1 MASDHLMVAALG
13 RPFILGML
21 YDARKDE
28 LIQGLTLWD
37 HTTLQENTVESTQP
51 SSSIKISVSDSIE
64 SKSSLL
70 DINTSLKAS
79 FLGGLI
85 EVGGSAKYL
94 NDTKK
99 FRNQSRVTFQY
110 KATTKFK
117 QLLMIDLETFDT
129 QHLSSH
135 LISSSSDCPGSGRGG
150 SKYSR
155 GPQTSLSLAT
165 SANSD
170 WGKQKDLIKKGFAT
184 HVVTGILYGS
194 NALFVFDSEKLEASS
209 VQDIQRSMEAVI
221 KKIPAFNVEGKV
233 DIKLTDEEKALTN
246 KFSCK
251 FYGDFILDSNPG
263 TFEQAVKT
271 YAELPKLLGEEG
283 ENGVPLKVWL
293 MPLQNLDSK
302 AAEVMSGIS
311 IGLVRKV
318 EEALEDLKEIEMRCN
333 DSLDDRVVVDFP
345 QIHKHLTTFQELC
358 NQYAASLQQTMAKEL
373 LLIRKGE
380 TNGSKIQKVFEGRD
394 MSPFSHEK
402 LSNWLDHKEREINVI
417 RSCVEIMQGTKI
429 IPNQSEL
436 DREVLA
442 SGVEDTLCFVFTSLQ
457 MGSYLDLLE
466 AGSINEAQWYY
477 SDEVLTNMREKAKAF
492 HDIAKVLTKNSRFRF
507 LIAAFANEKYKGASI
522 YHYRDGKLVTE
533 NFSKPDITNVEA
545 VTDRRDLIWYACDLT
560 LDPDTAHNS
569 LTLSDGNKKVTHGA
583 VQSYPDLP
591 HRFDYYP
598 EVLCR
603 EGLTGRCYWEV
614 EWSTG
619 YSEDVAVGVT
629 YIRLGRK
636 GKGDDCWIGGNP
648 MSWALGHRWSPPDPT
663 LYADINCSQ
672 LNFPVPATG
681 CTRLGVYLDWPA
693 GTLSYYNASSDTLS
707 HIHTIRTKFSEP
719 VYPAFKITL
728 TRRIPDMHPVLQMRV
743 TYPHRLC

>member
-1 MASDHLMVAALG
+1 MASDHMVVAALG
-13 RPFILGML
+13 RPFTLGML

-28 LIQGLTLWD
+28 LIPGLTLWD
-37 HTTLQENTVESTQP
+37 HKTLQEKTVESSQH
-51 SSSIKISVSDSIE
+51 SSSFKISASDSTE

-70 DINTSLKAS
+70 DINASLKAS
-79 FLGGLI
+79 FMGGLI
-85 EVGGSAKYL
+85 EVGGSAAYL

-99 FRNQSRVTFQY
+99 FKNQSRVTFQY
-110 KATTKFK
+110 KATTNFK
-117 QLLMIDLETFDT
+117 QLSMIDL
-129 QHLSSH
+129 
-135 LISSSSDCPGSGRGG
+135 
-150 SKYSR
+150 
-155 GPQTSLSLAT
+155 QTM
-165 SANSD
+165 D
-170 WGKQKDLIKKGFAT
+170 PEQIDLIEKGFAT
-184 HVVTGILYGS
+184 HVVTGILYG
-194 NALFVFDSEKLEASS
+194 ADAFFVFDSEKLEASS
-209 VQDIQRSMEAVI
+209 VQDIQGGMEAVI
-221 KKIPAFNVEGKV
+221 KKIPSFDIQGKV
-233 DIKLTDEEKALTN
+233 DIKLTDEEKALTK

-251 FYGDFILDSNPG
+251 FYGDFILESNPG
-263 TFEQAVKT
+263 TFEEAVKT
-271 YAELPKLLGEEG
+271 YAELPKLLQQEEKGEK
-283 ENGVPLKVWL
+283 GVPLMVWL
-293 MPLQNLDSK
+293 MPLKSLEAK
-302 AAEVMSGIS
+302 AAEFKSVSVGV
-311 IGLVRKV
+311 VRKA
-318 EEALEDLKEIEMRCN
+318 ENALEDLRELVMRCN
-333 DSLDDRVVVDFP
+333 DSLADSVGEDFP
-345 QIHKHLTTFQELC
+345 QIHKHLTTFKVLC
-358 NQYAASLQQTMAKEL
+358 NQYAASLQQTMAEEL
-373 LLIRKGE
+373 PLIREGKE
-380 TNGSKIQKVFEGRD
+380 NESKLKKVFEDRD
-394 MSPFSHEK
+394 KSPFSHEK

-442 SGVEDTLCFVFTSLQ
+442 SGVEDALCFVFTSLETADPVLDE
-457 MGSYLDLLE
+457 MGNYVDTLLLV
-466 AGSINEAQWYY
+466 STNEVPWYY

-492 HDIAKVLTKNSRFRF
+492 HDIAKVLRKNSRLRF

-522 YHYRDGKLVTE
+522 YHYKDGILVNE
-533 NFSKPDITNVEA
+533 DFSKPDITNVEA

-583 VQSYPDLP
+583 VQSYPYLP
-591 HRFDYYP
+591 QRFDHYP

-603 EGLTGRCYWEV
+603 EGLTWRCYWEV

-636 GKGDDCWIGGNP
+636 GKGNDCWIGGNP

-672 LNFPVPATG
+672 LRFPVPATG

-719 VYPAFKITL
+719 VYPAF
-728 TRRIPDMHPVLQMRV
+728 MVS
-743 TYPHRLC
+743 